1 MVNNFQFFFYN
12 GVLESI
18 VCYDEESYFF
28 LFLGEDIVMVD
39 FFEIKVNLMI
49 VEVLEE
55 GDYFEV
61 ILLKV
66 LKFNSD
72 LVDFVFIS
80 QVFNEVFLF
89 YEIKFDEDVEVFENY
104 VEK

>member
-1 MVNNFQFFFYN
+1 
-12 GVLESI
+12 
-18 VCYDEESYFF
+18 
-28 LFLGEDIVMVD
+28 MVD
-39 FFEIKVNLMI
+39 FFQIKVNLMI

-72 LVDFVFIS
+72 LIDFVFIS
-80 QVFNEVFLF
+80 QVFNKVFLF
-89 YEIKFDEDVEVFENY
+89 YEIKFDEDVEVFENH
-104 VEK
+104 VEKLGKRSIKFVYKKKDLLEF